1 MARCQ
6 NVATVTVDA
15 FGAVIKPGILCATKE
30 KTIEIVNGTGGW
42 IDVLVPHDD
51 RPEALRIDKEK
62 SLTITLRR
70 QPGIY
75 TFSVYSEQTGDCV
88 RANSNPKV
96 ILQ

>member
-6 NVATVTVDA
+6 NVATVSVDA
-15 FGAVIKPGILCATKE
+15 LGAVIKPGILCATKE
-30 KTIEIVNGTGGW
+30 KTIDILNDTGGW

-51 RPEALRIDKEK
+51 RPEALRIDKTK
-62 SLTITLRR
+62 RATITLRR
-70 QPGIY
+70 EPGIY
-75 TFSVYSEQTGDCV
+75 TFSVYCEETGDCV

>member
-1 MARCQ
+1 
-6 NVATVTVDA
+6 
-15 FGAVIKPGILCATKE
+15 
-30 KTIEIVNGTGGW
+30 
-42 IDVLVPHDD
+42 
-51 RPEALRIDKEK
+51 
-62 SLTITLRR
+62 LTITLRR